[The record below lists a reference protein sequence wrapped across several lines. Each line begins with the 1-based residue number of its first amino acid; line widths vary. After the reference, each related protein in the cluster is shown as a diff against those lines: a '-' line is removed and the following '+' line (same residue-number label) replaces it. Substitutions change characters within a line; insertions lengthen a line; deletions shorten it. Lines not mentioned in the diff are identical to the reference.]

1 MLPMKSSH
9 SRTLIK
15 ITLAVVLLGGVA
27 ALYFS
32 PLRVYLNREHIRG
45 TIEQLRDLW
54 YGPIVLIVL
63 YAVGCV
69 FAVPASVFILASG
82 VIWGWKLGG
91 LYAMV
96 GGVLGATSSFLV
108 GRFLGEGVLKRFG
121 RLGRVV
127 EKQVDHAGFKSLLV
141 LRLIPLF
148 PFAVLNYGAG
158 VAGVRLLDFVF
169 ATALGLAPSNFVFAY
184 SADSLFNGTMTE
196 ADALKRLAVVAVLIL
211 MVVFVP
217 MLIKKRLKRGV
228 TAMVPAPSSEE
239 GLEPKVSL

>member
-1 MLPMKSSH
+1 MKSTH
-9 SRTLIK
+9 ARTLIK
-15 ITLAVVLLGGVA
+15 ILLAIIIIGGVTI
-27 ALYFS
+27 LYFS
-32 PLRVYLNREHIRG
+32 PLRAYLSREHIRE
-45 TIEQLRDLW
+45 TIGHLRGLW

-63 YAVGCV
+63 YAAGCV
-69 FAVPASVFILASG
+69 FAVPASLFILASG

-91 LYAMV
+91 LYAMI
-96 GGVLGATSSFLV
+96 GGVLGATASFLV

-121 RLGRVV
+121 RLGRMV

-141 LRLIPLF
+141 LRLIPVF

-158 VAGVRLLDFVF
+158 VAGVRLADFVF

-211 MVVFVP
+211 AVVFVP
-217 MLIKKRLKRGV
+217 MLIKKRMRRVTVVPDPCLK
-228 TAMVPAPSSEE
+228 E
-239 GLEPKVSL
+239 GLDQKILS

>member
-1 MLPMKSSH
+1 MKSSR

-15 ITLAVVLLGGVA
+15 IALLVIIVGGLS

-32 PLRVYLNREHIRG
+32 PLRAHLSREHIRG
-45 TIEQLRDLW
+45 TIGQLRDLW
-54 YGPIVLIVL
+54 YGPIVLIGL

-69 FAVPASVFILASG
+69 FAVPASLFILASG

-91 LYAMV
+91 LYTMV
-96 GGVLGATSSFLV
+96 GGVLGATATFLV
-108 GRFLGEGVLKRFG
+108 GRFLGEGVLRRFG

-141 LRLIPLF
+141 LRLIPIF

-158 VAGVRLLDFVF
+158 VAGVRLADFVF

-196 ADALKRLAVVAVLIL
+196 GDALKRLAIVVVLIL
-211 MVVFVP
+211 AVVFVP
-217 MLIKKRLKRGV
+217 MLIKKRMKRESREVG
-228 TAMVPAPSSEE
+228 PAPGPEE
-239 GLEPKVSL
+239 GLDQKVLLG

>member
-1 MLPMKSSH
+1 MKSAR
-9 SRTLIK
+9 SRTLLK
-15 ITLAVVLLGGVA
+15 IILGVVIVGGVT

-32 PLRVYLNREHIRG
+32 PLRAHLNREHIRE
-45 TIEQLRDLW
+45 TIGHLRNLW

-63 YAVGCV
+63 YAAGCV
-69 FAVPASVFILASG
+69 FAVPASLFILASG

-91 LYAMV
+91 LYAMI
-96 GGVLGATSSFLV
+96 GGVLGATASFLV

-158 VAGVRLLDFVF
+158 VAGVRLADFIF

-211 MVVFVP
+211 AVVCIPAF
-217 MLIKKRLKRGV
+217 LKKRMKQDVIDGV
-228 TAMVPAPSSEE
+228 SASSPEE
-239 GLEPKVSL
+239 GLDQKVLL